1 MRKPLPIA
9 LWIVAVLCITPVV
22 ILVLLSFSQ
31 QWVYPFVLPK
41 KFTAEAWYYIFEGD
55 NKIAQ
60 GILTS
65 AGIAL
70 SVATLATAMGFF
82 SSRLIAYHR
91 YKRQLLLLAYL
102 PFVLSPVIF
111 AVCIKYYFIILGLAG
126 TFWGVILAQLII
138 TYPYSIIF
146 FTSFW
151 NLRMQQYQ
159 SLVNTLGGSHTQAF
173 KKVVLP
179 MAVPMLITG
188 FFQCFFISWFE
199 YGLTFIIGF
208 GKVQSLTIKVFQ
220 YLTEANIFY
229 AALSCCL
236 LILPPILLLWIN
248 KKFIYHKTV

>member
-9 LWIVAVLCITPVV
+9 LWIVAALCIIPVV

-41 KFTAEAWYYIFEGD
+41 KFTAEAWLYIFEGD
-55 NKIAQ
+55 NKIVKS
-60 GILTS
+60 ILTS
-65 AGIAL
+65 AGIATG
-70 SVATLATAMGFF
+70 VAALATAMGFF
-82 SSRLIAYHR
+82 TSKVIAYHR

-126 TFWGVILAQLII
+126 TFWGVLLAQLII
-138 TYPYSIIF
+138 AYPYSIIF

-159 SLVNTLGGSHTQAF
+159 WLVNTLGGSQAQAF

-179 MAVPMLITG
+179 IAIPMLITG
-188 FFQCFFISWFE
+188 FFQCFLISWFE
-199 YGLTFIIGF
+199 YGLTLIIGV
-208 GKVQSLTIKVFQ
+208 GKVQSLTIQVFQ

-229 AALSCCL
+229 ASLSCCL
-236 LILPPILLLWIN
+236 LILPPIVLLWIN
-248 KKFIYHKTV
+248 KKFVYHKTV

>member
-1 MRKPLPIA
+1 MRKPLPVA
-9 LWIVAVLCITPVV
+9 LWIVATLCIIPVV
-22 ILVLLSFSQ
+22 ILVMLSLSQ
-31 QWVYPFVLPK
+31 QWMYPFVLPK
-41 KFTAEAWYYIFEGD
+41 KYTAEAWLYIFEGD

-60 GILTS
+60 SILTS

-82 SSRLIAYHR
+82 SSRVIAYHR
-91 YKRQLLLLAYL
+91 HKRPLLLLAYL

-138 TYPYSIIF
+138 AYPYSIIF

-159 SLVNTLGGSHTQAF
+159 SLVNTLGGSHAQAF
-173 KKVVLP
+173 KKVLLP
-179 MAVPMLITG
+179 MAIPMLITG
-188 FFQCFFISWFE
+188 FFQCFLISWFE
-199 YGLTFIIGF
+199 YGLTLIIGF

-236 LILPPILLLWIN
+236 LILPPIVLLWVN